1 MKLSRAS
8 PKSGSKTALD
18 DASEHPE
25 VGCVEG
31 GMLIADAVDVGVVVA
46 IGVAIGVVM
55 ARCYLWSH
63 LYFVPL
69 HYHQRHQ
76 RRDINRIISYR
87 IISY

>member
-31 GMLIADAVDVGVVVA
+31 GMLIADAEVLNDARVHRDVGLLARDMLVA
-46 IGVAIGVVM
+46 DDVTTTCI
-55 ARCYLWSH
+55 RSNTN
-63 LYFVPL
+63 
-69 HYHQRHQ
+69 HQ
-76 RRDINRIISYR
+76 
-87 IISY
+87 